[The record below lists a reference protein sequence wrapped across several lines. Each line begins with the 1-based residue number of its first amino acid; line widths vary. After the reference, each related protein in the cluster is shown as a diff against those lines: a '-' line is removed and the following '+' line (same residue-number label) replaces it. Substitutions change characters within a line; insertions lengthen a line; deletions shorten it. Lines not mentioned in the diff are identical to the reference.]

1 MYLWPPSVTLT
12 VMRAIRNM
20 GFARPLDAVNM
31 CAKFIQQPS
40 SCWRVCRQGYLGH
53 NILHFLKSYVSNIIH
68 FLKSYVSNILHFLK
82 SYVSILYY
90 TIVYDYMTLYNC
102 FAGASVYCTMVTKVQ
117 VVWHCKKG
125 LSTSVYKRWTFRG
138 NCNNTD
144 KDKEDK
150 NGRRYLCTEDAAEW
164 KIWLTKRN

>member
-31 CAKFIQQPS
+31 CAKFLQQPS
-40 SCWRVCRQGYLGH
+40 RVCRQRYLGH
-53 NILHFLKSYVSNIIH
+53 NIIH
-68 FLKSYVSNILHFLK
+68 FLN

-102 FAGASVYCTMVTKVQ
+102 FVGASVYCTMVTKVQ